1 MLWKIA
7 KQGQVSTGHL
17 TYVSSEIRG
26 KQYLSSLMM
35 GCCDKNHSN
44 NSNRSITG
52 SEQVREGKSD

>member
-35 GCCDKNHSN
+35 GCCDKNIQIIAIEVSLVVN
-44 NSNRSITG
+44 
-52 SEQVREGKSD
+52 K